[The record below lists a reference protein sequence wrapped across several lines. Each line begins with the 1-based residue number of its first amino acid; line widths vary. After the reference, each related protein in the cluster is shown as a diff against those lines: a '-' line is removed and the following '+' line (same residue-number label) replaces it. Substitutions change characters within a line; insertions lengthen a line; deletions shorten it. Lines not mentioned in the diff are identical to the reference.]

1 MGKEKFPANVRHV
14 ATDVQEEEQSRF
26 TRRTIKSKKHLWGP
40 IVREEASL
48 ERGLPQL
55 EDSSIILAKGSDVN
69 ATSSAVSQ
77 VVQTRTDTVIRGGG
91 SEFDSAQV
99 SEIIS
104 AQDLDSTSEE
114 VESTISSS
122 SNSGLHRRFRKLATM
137 MSVDENSS
145 LLSAAVRES
154 DEVQKVSKP
163 KATAHSRMKHTQ
175 PASTPS
181 HFQIRKIPLSSDV
194 IFNQS
199 HAGLFNLCLVILI
212 AVNNRLIIENLMKLK
227 VIEGL
232 ASTDV
237 WLTLPVFPIFALL
250 VEKLKLYTP
259 ISEKF
264 VATLYLIIT
273 TARILYP
280 GYVIHRVQSAVLS
293 GLILILI
300 AVTGWMK
307 LVSYAHTNADV

>member
-1 MGKEKFPANVRHV
+1 MGKEKFLANVRP
-14 ATDVQEEEQSRF
+14 AASNVQEEEQSRF
-26 TRRTIKSKKHLWGP
+26 TGRTIKSKKHLRGP
-40 IVREEASL
+40 IVREEASP

-55 EDSSIILAKGSDVN
+55 EDSSIIPAKGSDVN
-69 ATSSAVSQ
+69 ATSLAVSQ
-77 VVQTRTDTVIRGGG
+77 VVQARTDAIIGGG
-91 SEFDSAQV
+91 GKGESDSAQV

-104 AQDLDSTSEE
+104 AEDLDSTSEE

-122 SNSGLHRRFRKLATM
+122 SNSGLHRRSRKLATM
-137 MSVDENSS
+137 LSVDENSS
-145 LLSAAVRES
+145 LLSAVAPES
-154 DEVQKVSKP
+154 DEVQKVSEP
-163 KATAHSRMKHTQ
+163 KATVHSRMKHTQ
-175 PASTPS
+175 PTSSPS
-181 HFQIRKIPLSSDV
+181 HFQIRESPLSSDA

-212 AVNNRLIIENLMKLK
+212 AVNSRLIIENLMKLK
-227 VIEGL
+227 VIERL

-237 WLTLPVFPIFALL
+237 LTLPVFPISALL

-273 TARILYP
+273 TAESFILDMLFT
-280 GYVIHRVQSAVLS
+280 AVLS